1 MTAAASARV
10 LASDYEE
17 VRASRGP
24 RSRLHMAIAIHRSVD
39 GRSLGGLRF
48 EPYDTPDDALTDV
61 KRLARA
67 MTAKAAV
74 AGLRLGGA
82 KGVVAYPPGA
92 PPDPELRRLALRDFA
107 DLVDSF
113 DGRYITAQ
121 DAGTSIDDISFIA
134 RFTDHIVGRP
144 LSEGGSGD
152 PSPYSA
158 HGVEVA
164 IRTTLAEPIAGR
176 HVVIVGLG
184 HVGSELAQRLH
195 AAGVRLTV
203 ADVNAE
209 RIALAQ
215 RLGAKWM
222 TPEDAMGA
230 EADVPAPCALG
241 GMLDLDRVARLRA
254 PVVAG
259 AANNQLAND
268 FLADALLER
277 GIVWAPD
284 FIVNAGGLIA
294 VADEL
299 QRFDKRRVG
308 RSIERIDDT
317 LNEIY
322 DRAARAGTNTLIA
335 AQQLA
340 VERAEAQQSTVTG
353 PSA

>member
-1 MTAAASARV
+1 MTAVASDRV

-17 VRASRGP
+17 VRACRGP
-24 RSRLHMAIAIHRSVD
+24 RSRLHVAIAVHRTVN

-61 KRLARA
+61 KQLARA

-82 KGVVAYPPGA
+82 KGVIAYPPGA

-107 DLVDSF
+107 ELVDSF

-121 DAGTSIDDISFIA
+121 DAGTSIDDISFIG
-134 RFTDHIVGRP
+134 RFTDHIAGRP
-144 LSEGGSGD
+144 VSDGGSGD
-152 PSPYSA
+152 PSPYTA
-158 HGVEVA
+158 HGIEVA
-164 IRTTLAEPIAGR
+164 IRTTLEAPIAGR

-184 HVGSELAQRLH
+184 HVGSKLAQRLH
-195 AAGVRLTV
+195 DAGAQLSV
-203 ADVNAE
+203 ADVNPA
-209 RIALAQ
+209 RVALAG
-215 RLGAKWM
+215 RLGAEWM
-222 TPEDAMGA
+222 TAEDAIGA
-230 EADVPAPCALG
+230 TADVLAPCALG
-241 GMLDLDRVARLRA
+241 GMLDLNAVARLRV

-268 FLADALLER
+268 FAAEALHER

-284 FIVNAGGLIA
+284 FVINAGGLIA

-299 QRFDKRRVG
+299 HGFDKRRVE
-308 RSIERIDDT
+308 RSIERIGDT
-317 LNEIY
+317 LNEIQ
-322 DRAARAGTNTLIA
+322 DRASRAGTNTLIA

-340 VERAEAQQSTVTG
+340 VERSGGLNGNDT
-353 PSA
+353 